1 MTVGNSGFAP
11 ESLVLTS
18 RGYEKMSDL
27 EDKDI
32 EYWDGH
38 QFRIGSVQRSFYEY
52 PLVTLR
58 TNTYSEVECRPDQ
71 FFYIKVSSGPT
82 LYSLI
87 KAEDVGVGASV
98 HRIPNTPIC
107 TGGDKEFPLA
117 YSHGFY
123 MGAERFY
130 RSRLVLQ
137 RAAVF
142 GYRRPCMEYLSLDEE
157 QSSKHRVVFT
167 PDHPLDFEVPLSTEY
182 SVDTKLDWLSG
193 LFDSGLG
200 KRKIKPIPIWHM
212 HSENVDF
219 LYQIKLLLQ
228 TLGVD
233 SRLVK
238 NDDPKAILHY
248 SLRIRAKSMEVLRDL
263 GISTKIHFFES
274 VTVSPNL
281 RTSEGVRNSLV
292 ASKEDSY
299 RTSHTYTIISSDFPE
314 TTAVINGMYVPIT

>member
-1 MTVGNSGFAP
+1 MTLGNSGFAP
-11 ESLVLTS
+11 ETLLLTS

-27 EDKDI
+27 EDQDI

-38 QFRIGSVQRSFYEY
+38 QFLTGSVQKSFNEH
-52 PLVTLR
+52 PLVTVR
-58 TNTYSEVECRPDQ
+58 TNTYSEVQCRPDQ
-71 FFYIKVSSGPT
+71 FFYIKISSAPT
-82 LYSLI
+82 VYSLI
-87 KAEDVGVGASV
+87 EASRLEEGASV

-107 TGGDKEFPLA
+107 TGGNDVFPLD

-123 MGAERFY
+123 MGSERFY

-137 RAAVF
+137 RASVF

-167 PDHPLDFEVPLSTEY
+167 PDHPLDFEVPLSADY

-219 LYQIKLLLQ
+219 LYQVKLLLQ

-263 GISTKIHFFES
+263 GLSTKIHFFENI
-274 VTVSPNL
+274 VVSPRL
-281 RTSEGVRNSLV
+281 RTLEGVKNSLI
-292 ASKEDSY
+292 ATREDAF
-299 RTSHTYTIISSDFPE
+299 RTSQTYTIIPEDTAE
-314 TTAVINGMYVPIT
+314 TTAVVNGLYVPIT